1 MKIFGLVLAIVC
13 FLCFSPSVFG
23 ELSVEDLEKIRQI
36 VDDVEVR
43 LGKRIDE
50 VEVRLGK
57 RIDEVEVRLGK
68 RINEVEVGL
77 GKRIDGVEKQ
87 LGARITSESQ
97 ALGKRIDF
105 QGHLI
110 IALIVAI
117 IAFVAVPMG
126 VIVYQYNRNRDQQ
139 EAEIRALRDQQE
151 EIKVLRQRIEEL
163 ERERLIQA

>member
-13 FLCFSPSVFG
+13 FLCFSPSVFA

-36 VDDVEVR
+36 VNEVKVELGKRIDAVETR
-43 LGKRIDE
+43 LGKRIDA
-50 VEVRLGK
+50 VEDNLEK
-57 RIDEVEVRLGK
+57 RIDY
-68 RINEVEVGL
+68 
-77 GKRIDGVEKQ
+77 
-87 LGARITSESQ
+87 
-97 ALGKRIDF
+97 

-139 EAEIRALRDQQE
+139 EAEIRAVRDQQE
-151 EIKVLRQRIEEL
+151 EIKLLRQRIEEL
-163 ERERLIQA
+163 ERERLIKA

>member
-1 MKIFGLVLAIVC
+1 MKMLRWVFVIAGL
-13 FLCFSPSVFG
+13 LCFSPSAFG

-36 VDDVEVR
+36 VNEAEVR

-50 VEVRLGK
+50 VETRLGN
-57 RIDEVEVRLGK
+57 RIDEVEVRL
-68 RINEVEVGL
+68 
-77 GKRIDGVEKQ
+77 EKLITTEIEAQ
-87 LGARITSESQ
+87 GNRITDLRE
-97 ALGKRIDF
+97 RIDF

-117 IAFVAVPMG
+117 IAFVTVPTG

-139 EAEIRALRDQQE
+139 AAEIRAIRDHQE

>member
-1 MKIFGLVLAIVC
+1 MKMLRLFLIIAVVLYTSTPG
-13 FLCFSPSVFG
+13 FT

-36 VDDVEVR
+36 VNETEGRLGKRIDEIDARLGKRVNEIDAR

-50 VEVRLGK
+50 VETRLENRISTESEAQGK
-57 RIDEVEVRLGK
+57 RITDLRE
-68 RINEVEVGL
+68 
-77 GKRIDGVEKQ
+77 RIDY
-87 LGARITSESQ
+87 
-97 ALGKRIDF
+97 

-139 EAEIRALRDQQE
+139 EAEIKVLRDQQE
-151 EIKVLRQRIEEL
+151 EIYALRQRIEEL
-163 ERERLIQA
+163 EGHQINQT

>member
-1 MKIFGLVLAIVC
+1 MKMLGMFLAIAGL
-13 FLCFSPSVFG
+13 LCFSPSAFG

-36 VDDVEVR
+36 VSEVEVRLGERIDEVEVR

-57 RIDEVEVRLGK
+57 RIDEVEV
-68 RINEVEVGL
+68 
-77 GKRIDGVEKQ
+77 Q
-87 LGARITSESQ
+87 LNQRITFESQ
-97 ALGKRIDF
+97 ALAKRIDF

-139 EAEIRALRDQQE
+139 ESEIRALRDQQE
-151 EIKVLRQRIEEL
+151 EIKLLRQRIEAL

>member
-1 MKIFGLVLAIVC
+1 MKTLGLFLIIAMVLCSSSMPA
-13 FLCFSPSVFG
+13 FS
-23 ELSVEDLEKIRQI
+23 ELSVGDLEKIREI
-36 VDDVEVR
+36 VNETEVR

-50 VEVRLGK
+50 VEVRLEK
-57 RIDEVEVRLGK
+57 RIDEVEKQLDQ
-68 RINEVEVGL
+68 RITNEIQAQGNRITDL
-77 GKRIDGVEKQ
+77 RDRIDY
-87 LGARITSESQ
+87 
-97 ALGKRIDF
+97 

-139 EAEIRALRDQQE
+139 EAEIRAVRDQQE

-163 ERERLIQA
+163 ERERLIKA

>member
-1 MKIFGLVLAIVC
+1 MKIFGLVLAIIC
-13 FLCFSPSVFG
+13 FLCFSSSVFG

-36 VDDVEVR
+36 VN
-43 LGKRIDE
+43 E

-57 RIDEVEVRLGK
+57 RIDAVETRLGK
-68 RINEVEVGL
+68 RIDAVEDNL
-77 GKRIDGVEKQ
+77 EKRIDY
-87 LGARITSESQ
+87 
-97 ALGKRIDF
+97 

-139 EAEIRALRDQQE
+139 EAEIRAVRDQQE
-151 EIKVLRQRIEEL
+151 EIKVLRPTNRGVGTGAAHQGLADWIFTSENRRVL
-163 ERERLIQA
+163 QKKHGQHY

>member
-13 FLCFSPSVFG
+13 FLCFSPSVFA

-36 VDDVEVR
+36 VNEFEVS
-43 LGKRIDE
+43 LGKRIDA
-50 VEVRLGK
+50 VETRLDK

-68 RINEVEVGL
+68 RINEVE
-77 GKRIDGVEKQ
+77 KQ
-87 LGARITSESQ
+87 LGDRITSESQ
-97 ALGKRIDF
+97 AQGKRIDF

-139 EAEIRALRDQQE
+139 EAEIRAVRDQQE

-163 ERERLIQA
+163 ERERLMKA

>member
-1 MKIFGLVLAIVC
+1 MKMLRLFLIIAVVLYTSTLG
-13 FLCFSPSVFG
+13 FT

-36 VDDVEVR
+36 VNETEGRLGKRIDEIDARLGKRVNEIDAR

-50 VEVRLGK
+50 VETRLENRISTESEAQGK
-57 RIDEVEVRLGK
+57 RITDLRE
-68 RINEVEVGL
+68 
-77 GKRIDGVEKQ
+77 RIDY
-87 LGARITSESQ
+87 
-97 ALGKRIDF
+97 

-139 EAEIRALRDQQE
+139 EAEIRAVRDQQE

-163 ERERLIQA
+163 ERERLIKA

>member
-1 MKIFGLVLAIVC
+1 MKMLGLVFAIAGL
-13 FLCFSPSVFG
+13 LCFSPSAFG

-36 VDDVEVR
+36 VNEVEVRLGKRIEAVEVR

-50 VEVRLGK
+50 VEVRIGK
-57 RIDEVEVRLGK
+57 RIDEVE
-68 RINEVEVGL
+68 
-77 GKRIDGVEKQ
+77 KQ
-87 LGARITSESQ
+87 LGDRITSESQ

-110 IALIVAI
+110 ITLIVAI

-139 EAEIRALRDQQE
+139 EAEIRALRDQ
-151 EIKVLRQRIEEL
+151 
-163 ERERLIQA
+163 

>member
-1 MKIFGLVLAIVC
+1 MKIFGLMLAIVC

-36 VDDVEVR
+36 VNEAEVRLGKRIDNVEVR
-43 LGKRIDE
+43 LGKRIDN
-50 VEVRLGK
+50 VEVRLRK
-57 RIDEVEVRLGK
+57 RIDA
-68 RINEVEVGL
+68 
-77 GKRIDGVEKQ
+77 VEKQ
-87 LGARITSESQ
+87 LDTRITNEIGAQ
-97 ALGKRIDF
+97 GERIDY

-139 EAEIRALRDQQE
+139 EAEIRAVRDQQE
-151 EIKVLRQRIEEL
+151 EIKMLRQRIEEL
-163 ERERLIQA
+163 ERERLIKA

>member
-36 VDDVEVR
+36 VNESEVR

-50 VEVRLGK
+50 VETRLDKRISEVKVELEKRISTEIVAQGNRITDLRK
-57 RIDEVEVRLGK
+57 RIDY
-68 RINEVEVGL
+68 
-77 GKRIDGVEKQ
+77 
-87 LGARITSESQ
+87 
-97 ALGKRIDF
+97 

-139 EAEIRALRDQQE
+139 EAEIRAFRDQQE
-151 EIKVLRQRIEEL
+151 EIKILRQRIEEL
-163 ERERLIQA
+163 ERERLIET

>member
-1 MKIFGLVLAIVC
+1 MKMLGLVLAIAGL
-13 FLCFSPSVFG
+13 LCFSPSVFG

-36 VDDVEVR
+36 VN
-43 LGKRIDE
+43 E

-68 RINEVEVGL
+68 RISDVEL
-77 GKRIDGVEKQ
+77 QLDKRISTE
-87 LGARITSESQ
+87 IQ

-126 VIVYQYNRNRDQQ
+126 IIVYQYNRNRDQQ
-139 EAEIRALRDQQE
+139 EAEIRAVRDQQE
-151 EIKVLRQRIEEL
+151 EIKVLRQRIEKL
-163 ERERLIQA
+163 ERERLIKA

>member
-1 MKIFGLVLAIVC
+1 MKIFGLVLAIAC

-36 VDDVEVR
+36 VNEAEVK

-57 RIDEVEVRLGK
+57 RIDEVEVRLNK
-68 RINEVEVGL
+68 RISE
-77 GKRIDGVEKQ
+77 VEKQ
-87 LGARITSESQ
+87 LGDRITSESQ
-97 ALGKRIDF
+97 AQGNRITDLRERIDY

-126 VIVYQYNRNRDQQ
+126 VIV
-139 EAEIRALRDQQE
+139 LS
-151 EIKVLRQRIEEL
+151 
-163 ERERLIQA
+163 IQPKP

>member
-36 VDDVEVR
+36 VNEVEVK

-57 RIDEVEVRLGK
+57 RIDEVEVRLNK
-68 RINEVEVGL
+68 RISE
-77 GKRIDGVEKQ
+77 VEKQ

-97 ALGKRIDF
+97 AQGNRITDLGDRIDF

-139 EAEIRALRDQQE
+139 EAEIRAVRDQQE
-151 EIKVLRQRIEEL
+151 EIKLLRQRIEAL
-163 ERERLIQA
+163 ERERLSKA

>member
-1 MKIFGLVLAIVC
+1 MKMLGAFLVIAG
-13 FLCFSPSVFG
+13 FLYFNAAALG

-36 VDDVEVR
+36 VNETEVR

-57 RIDEVEVRLGK
+57 RIDEVKKELDTRIEDQGK
-68 RINEVEVGL
+68 RITDLRE
-77 GKRIDGVEKQ
+77 RIDY
-87 LGARITSESQ
+87 
-97 ALGKRIDF
+97 

-139 EAEIRALRDQQE
+139 DAEIKALRDQQE
-151 EIKVLRQRIEEL
+151 EIYALRQRIEEL
-163 ERERLIQA
+163 EGHQINQT

>member
-1 MKIFGLVLAIVC
+1 MRIFGLVLAVVC

-36 VDDVEVR
+36 VNEAEVR

-50 VEVRLGK
+50 VEKQLDTRITNEIGAQGERIADLRE
-57 RIDEVEVRLGK
+57 RIDY
-68 RINEVEVGL
+68 
-77 GKRIDGVEKQ
+77 
-87 LGARITSESQ
+87 
-97 ALGKRIDF
+97 

-139 EAEIRALRDQQE
+139 EAEIRAVRDQQE

-163 ERERLIQA
+163 ERERLIKA